1 VDAEFW
7 AAQVVGVGAAML
19 GISAYQLR
27 GDKSLIY
34 SLAGAAG
41 LMVGSLLWMVFNVK
55 VGSIPGTVVMA
66 AEAISNGLFIW
77 KALKNR
83 V

>member
-1 VDAEFW
+1 
-7 AAQVVGVGAAML
+7 
-19 GISAYQLR
+19 
-27 GDKSLIY
+27 
-34 SLAGAAG
+34 
-41 LMVGSLLWMVFNVK
+41 MVFNVK